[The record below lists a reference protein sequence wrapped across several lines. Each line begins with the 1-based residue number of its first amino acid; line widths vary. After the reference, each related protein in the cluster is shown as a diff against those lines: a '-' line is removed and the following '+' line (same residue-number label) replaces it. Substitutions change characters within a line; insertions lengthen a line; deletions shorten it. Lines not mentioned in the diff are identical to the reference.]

1 MRIILMAVCELT
13 PGYLP
18 DLLLMKWNE
27 LMHDI
32 IELPLITIKEVKVTK
47 QYCPIQTNQMGAFWI
62 TESVQMTHFH
72 TESVQMTHSDWI
84 TVHHVLL
91 LFESNVKNVTHHA
104 IYGNHINHT
113 IFFLNHINHT
123 I

>member
-1 MRIILMAVCELT
+1 MAMCELT
-13 PGYLP
+13 PGYLS
-18 DLLLMKWNE
+18 DLHLMKWNE
-27 LMHDI
+27 LMHNI

-47 QYCPIQTNQMGAFWI
+47 QYCPIQTNRMGAFWI
-62 TESVQMTHFH
+62 

-91 LFESNVKNVTHHA
+91 LFESNVKNVSD
-104 IYGNHINHT
+104 ISCYLRKSRKSYY
-113 IFFLNHINHT
+113 FLFLKI